1 MQNFSYKVT
10 HIDTNSGAR
19 TGILSTPHG
28 DILTPAFMP
37 VGTAATVKAVMTPTL
52 KELNTQIILSNTY
65 HLYLR
70 PSSSIVAQAGGLHKF
85 MNWDKPI
92 LTDSGGFQ
100 VFSLGDL
107 RKVTDDGVSF
117 SSHIDGSKHFFSP
130 EKVIDIEN
138 DLSADIIMAFDECT
152 SYGVSYDEAYKAV
165 KRTLSWLDRCYKHH
179 TNDKQML
186 FPIVQGNMFSD
197 LRLTSLKETISYA
210 KCGIAIGGLSVGEP
224 SELMYQMLDCLQPHL
239 PTNMPRYLMGV
250 GSPDYILEGVAR
262 GIDMFDCVLP
272 TRIARNGTAM
282 TSKGKIVVRNSVYK
296 EDFSSL
302 DENCDCTT
310 CKNYTKTYLRH
321 LVNCDEILASILL
334 SIHNIRFLNKL
345 AEDIRFAINNNK
357 FNEFKVNF
365 INMYY
370 N

>member
-1 MQNFSYKVT
+1 MQNFNYKVT

-19 TGILSTPHG
+19 TGVLSTPHG
-28 DILTPAFMP
+28 DISTPAFMP
-37 VGTAATVKAVMTPTL
+37 VGTAATVKAVLPSSL
-52 KELNTQIILSNTY
+52 KDIKTQIILSNTY

-70 PSSSIVAQAGGLHKF
+70 PTSNIVAQAGGLHKF

-107 RKVTDDGVSF
+107 RKVTDDGVTF

-130 EKVIDIEN
+130 EKVMEIQNE
-138 DLSADIIMAFDECT
+138 LGADIIMAFDECT
-152 SYGVSYDEAYKAV
+152 SYGVSKDEAFKAV

-179 TNDKQML
+179 NNDKQML
-186 FPIVQGNMFSD
+186 FPIIQGNLFSD
-197 LRLTSLKETISYA
+197 LRLTSLQETLPFA

-224 SELMYQMLDCLQPHL
+224 GEIMYRMLDCLQPHL
-239 PTNMPRYLMGV
+239 PLNMPRYLMGV

-272 TRIARNGTAM
+272 TRTARNGTAM
-282 TSKGKIVVRNSVYK
+282 TSKGKVVIRNAQYK

-302 DENCDCTT
+302 DDECECYA
-310 CKNYTKTYLRH
+310 CRNYTKAYLRH
-321 LVNCDEILASILL
+321 LVNCDEILASMLL
-334 SIHNIRFLNKL
+334 SIHNIAFLNKL
-345 AEDIRFAINNNK
+345 TENIRNAINNNK
-357 FNEFKVNF
+357 FNEFKAYFLNK
-365 INMYY
+365 YY